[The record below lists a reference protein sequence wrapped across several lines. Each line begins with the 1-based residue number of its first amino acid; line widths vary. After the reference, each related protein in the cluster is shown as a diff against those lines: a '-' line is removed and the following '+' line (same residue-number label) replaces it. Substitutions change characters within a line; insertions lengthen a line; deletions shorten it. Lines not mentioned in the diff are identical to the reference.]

1 MTKPAESEPTAKP
14 VDASQLSAHSAAV
27 PFLPLLYVAWA
38 DGELT
43 GAELKS
49 IQARLEEQSWPREGA
64 LEALQSWLRPE
75 APPTPSQLQSLLQT
89 IRALG
94 SDLPADQRR
103 SLVDLGMEL
112 VKAASGGQEQPKA
125 EFCEALAEIE
135 ESLGIVGA
143 EVSDRL
149 LEQPPPPPDE
159 LASPGVDSDAL
170 ARLLD
175 SPHQEVRQRVKDVLR
190 QPRFQY
196 VHGLGTASYREQV
209 IRWCRVLADHGFG
222 ALNFPVAYGGAGN
235 TGQFLAAFETL
246 AFHDL
251 SLLIKFGVQFGLF
264 GGSIMMLGTERHH
277 RRYITE
283 TGTLEL
289 PGCFAMTELGHGS
302 NVYDIETE
310 AHYRPESE
318 EFEIITPS
326 ESARKEYIGNAA
338 CHGRLATVFA
348 QLFVGGERH
357 GVHALL
363 VPIRGQDGQ
372 VRGGVRIEDCG
383 EKLGLNGVDNGRIWF
398 DHVRVPRENLLNRF
412 ADVSAEGEYSSSIPS
427 PSRRF
432 FTMLGALVAGRV
444 SIALGAL
451 SASKSGLAIAIRYG
465 EKRRQ
470 FGPEGGQEFRL
481 LDYRSHQRRLMPP
494 LAASFALHFA
504 LRHLASR
511 FAERSEQDER
521 EVEALAAGLKAY
533 STKNNI
539 ETLQTARQCCG
550 GQGYLAVNRFA
561 ALKADTDIFATFEGD
576 NTVLMLL
583 VAKGL
588 LTEYRRQFEELRPFA
603 LLKYLGQR
611 TGTAL
616 AELNPVVTRLT
627 DESHLLDAEF
637 HLAAFRYRE
646 ESLLRSVAARLRHR
660 IQEGQDSYHAFNDC
674 QDHLL
679 STSQAHVERVVLE
692 QFIGAV
698 EACKPEAS
706 EPEASEPEASEPEAS
721 EPRAGE
727 PRSLRVP
734 LQTLCRLFALSRI
747 EADRGWFLESGYLSS
762 GKSKAIRTQVNKLCA
777 DLRPDAVGLVDA
789 FGIPDE
795 LLGAPIATR

>member
-1 MTKPAESEPTAKP
+1 MTKSAESEPTARP
-14 VDASQLSAHSAAV
+14 ADASQLSSCAAAV

-43 GAELKS
+43 SSELEN
-49 IQARLEEQSWPREGA
+49 IQAKLAEQSWPEEGA
-64 LEALQSWLRPE
+64 LGALQSWLRPE
-75 APPTPSQLQSLLQT
+75 APPTPIQLQSLLQT

-103 SLVDLGMEL
+103 SLVDLGLEL
-112 VKAASGGQEQPKA
+112 GRSGTNEAGELPTA
-125 EFCEALAEIE
+125 ELRGALAEIE
-135 ESLGIVGA
+135 ETLGVVGA

-149 LEQPPPPPDE
+149 LSPHS
-159 LASPGVDSDAL
+159 LSASARDAPGMDSDAL
-170 ARLLD
+170 SRLLE
-175 SPHQEVRQRVKDVLR
+175 SPHQEVRRQVKDVLR

-196 VHGLGTASYREQV
+196 LHGRGTASYREQV
-209 IRWCRVLADHGFG
+209 VRWCRVLAGHGFG

-264 GGSIMMLGTERHH
+264 GGSILMLGTERHH
-277 RRYITE
+277 RRYLAK

-289 PGCFAMTELGHGS
+289 AGCFAMTELGHGS

-310 AHYRPESE
+310 AHYHPDSE

-338 CHGRLATVFA
+338 CHGQLATVFA

-372 VRGGVRIEDCG
+372 VRDGVQIEDCG

-412 ADVSAEGEYSSSIPS
+412 AGVSADGEYSSSIPS

-465 EKRRQ
+465 DERRQ

-481 LDYRSHQRRLMPP
+481 LDYLSHQRRLMPP
-494 LAASFALHFA
+494 LAASYALHFA

-511 FAERSEQDER
+511 FAERSEKDER

-533 STKNNI
+533 STWNNI
-539 ETLQTARQCCG
+539 ETLQTARECCG

-588 LTEYRRQFEELRPFA
+588 LTEYRRQFEDLRPFT

-611 TGTAL
+611 AGTAL
-616 AELNPVVTRLT
+616 TELNPVVTRLG

-679 STSQAHVERVVLE
+679 STAQAHVERVVLE
-692 QFIGAV
+692 QFIEAVAACEPEAAEPGAV
-698 EACKPEAS
+698 ERRATEPAAS
-706 EPEASEPEASEPEAS
+706 
-721 EPRAGE
+721 GQG
-727 PRSLRVP
+727 SLQDT
-734 LQTLCRLFALSRI
+734 LQSLCALFALSRI
-747 EADRGWFLESGYLSS
+747 EADRGWFQESGYLSS
-762 GKSKAIRTQVNKLCA
+762 GKSKAIRAQVNKLCA
-777 DLRPDAVGLVDA
+777 ELRPDAVGLVDA

>member
-1 MTKPAESEPTAKP
+1 MKKSAESQPTAKP
-14 VDASQLSAHSAAV
+14 VDASQLSAHPAVV

-43 GAELKS
+43 AAEVES
-49 IQARLEEQSWPREGA
+49 IQARLEGQTWPEEGA
-64 LEALQSWLRPE
+64 LEALRSWLRPE
-75 APPTPSQLQSLLQT
+75 APPTPSQLQSLLRT
-89 IRALG
+89 IRELG
-94 SDLPADQRR
+94 ADLPAGQGR
-103 SLVDLGMEL
+103 SLVDLGIEL
-112 VKAASGGQEQPKA
+112 VQAAGGGQEQPKA
-125 EFCEALAEIE
+125 DLRQALAEIE
-135 ESLGIVGA
+135 ESLGVAGA
-143 EVSDRL
+143 EVSDQLLDQHPTRL
-149 LEQPPPPPDE
+149 DD
-159 LASPGVDSDAL
+159 LASPCVDSDAL
-170 ARLLD
+170 ARLLE

-190 QPRFQY
+190 QPRFRH

-222 ALNFPVAYGGAGN
+222 ALNFPVAHGGGGN

-264 GGSIMMLGTERHH
+264 GGSIMMLGTERHL
-277 RRYITE
+277 RRYLTQA
-283 TGTLEL
+283 GTLEL

-318 EFEIITPS
+318 EFEIITPG

-348 QLFVGGERH
+348 QLFVEGERH

-372 VRGGVRIEDCG
+372 VLEGVRIEDCG
-383 EKLGLNGVDNGRIWF
+383 EKLGLNGVDNGRLWF
-398 DHVRVPRENLLNRF
+398 DHVHVPRENLLNRF
-412 ADVSAEGEYSSSIPS
+412 ADVSADGEYSSSIPS
-427 PSRRF
+427 SSKRF

-451 SASKSGLAIAIRYG
+451 SASKSALTIAIRYG
-465 EKRRQ
+465 EQRRQ

-481 LDYRSHQRRLMPP
+481 LDYRSHQRRLIPP

-504 LRHLASR
+504 LRHLAAR
-511 FAERSEQDER
+511 FAERSEHDER

-533 STKNNI
+533 STWKNI
-539 ETLQTARQCCG
+539 ETLQTARECCG

-561 ALKADTDIFATFEGD
+561 ALKADTDIFTTFEGD

-588 LTEYRRQFEELRPFA
+588 LTEYRRQFEDLRPFT

-611 TGTAL
+611 AGTAL

-627 DESHLLDAEF
+627 EESHLLDTEF

-660 IQEGQDSYHAFNDC
+660 IQEGQDSYQAFNDC

-679 STSQAHVERVVLE
+679 STAHAHVERVALE
-692 QFIGAV
+692 QFIAAV
-698 EACKPEAS
+698 QSC
-706 EPEASEPEASEPEAS
+706 EPGSSGLDAS
-721 EPRAGE
+721 EPRAAE
-727 PRSLRVP
+727 PRSLQVP
-734 LQTLCRLFALSRI
+734 LQSLCRLFALSRI
-747 EADRGWFLESGYLSS
+747 EADRGWFLETGYLSS
-762 GKSKAIRTQVNKLCA
+762 GKSKAIRARVNKLCA
-777 DLRPDAVGLVDA
+777 DLRPDAVRLVDA

>member
-1 MTKPAESEPTAKP
+1 MTQSAEPRPSTKPA
-14 VDASQLSAHSAAV
+14 DADQLSSYPAAL

-43 GAELKS
+43 RAEIES
-49 IQARLEEQSWPREGA
+49 IQAKLAGQSWPEEGA
-64 LEALQSWLRPE
+64 HEALQSWLRPD
-75 APPTPSQLQSLLQT
+75 APPTPNQLQSLLRT

-94 SDLPADQRR
+94 SDLPAEQRR
-103 SLVDLGMEL
+103 SLVELGVEL
-112 VKAASGGQEQPKA
+112 AQAAGKGAQEWPTA
-125 EFCEALAEIE
+125 EVRRALGEIE
-135 ESLGIVGA
+135 ETLGVVGA
-143 EVSDRL
+143 EVSGRL
-149 LEQPPPPPDE
+149 LEQHGPPLDGG
-159 LASPGVDSDAL
+159 GVSGGIDTEAL
-170 ARLLD
+170 LRLLD
-175 SPHQEVRQRVKDVLR
+175 APHQEVREQVRAVLR
-190 QPRFQY
+190 QPRFQH
-196 VHGLGTASYREQV
+196 VHGLGAASYREQV
-209 IRWCRVLADHGFG
+209 YRWCRVLAGHGFG
-222 ALNFPVAYGGAGN
+222 ALNFPVPYGGSGDM
-235 TGQFLAAFETL
+235 GKFLAAFETL

-264 GGSIMMLGTERHH
+264 GGSILMLGTERHQ
-277 RRYITE
+277 RRYLAD

-318 EFEIITPS
+318 EFEIVTPS
-326 ESARKEYIGNAA
+326 ESARKDYIGNAA

-348 QLFVGGERH
+348 QLFVRGEPH

-363 VPIRGQDGQ
+363 VPIRDKDGR
-372 VRGGVRIEDCG
+372 VREGVRIEDCG

-412 ADVSAEGEYSSSIPS
+412 ADVSADGEYTSSIPS

-432 FTMLGALVAGRV
+432 FIMLSALVAGRV

-465 EKRRQ
+465 EQRRQ
-470 FGPEGGQEFRL
+470 FGPEGREEFRL

-494 LAASFALHFA
+494 LASSYALHFA
-504 LRHLASR
+504 LRHLVRR
-511 FAERSEQDER
+511 FVERSEQDER

-533 STKNNI
+533 STWNNI
-539 ETLQTARQCCG
+539 ETLQTARECCG

-588 LTEYRRQFEELRPFA
+588 LTAYRRQFEDLRPFT

-611 TGTAL
+611 AGTAL
-616 AELNPVVTRLT
+616 TALNPVVTRLT
-627 DESHLLDAEF
+627 DETHLLDAEF
-637 HLAAFRYRE
+637 HLAALRYRE
-646 ESLLRSVAARLRHR
+646 DSLLRSVAARLRHR
-660 IQEGQDSYHAFNDC
+660 IHEGQDSYHAFNDC

-679 STSQAHVERVVLE
+679 STARAHVERVVLE
-692 QFIGAV
+692 QFIQAV
-698 EACKPEAS
+698 AACQPE
-706 EPEASEPEASEPEAS
+706 
-721 EPRAGE
+721 
-727 PRSLRVP
+727 SLRDP
-734 LQTLCRLFALSRI
+734 LQSLCRLFALSRL
-747 EADRGWFLESGYLSS
+747 EADRGWFQESGYLSS
-762 GKSKAIRTQVNKLCA
+762 AKSKAIRTQVNKLCA
-777 DLRPDAVGLVDA
+777 ELRPGAVALVDA
-789 FGIPDE
+789 FGIPHE
-795 LLGAPIATR
+795 LLGAPIAAP

>member
-1 MTKPAESEPTAKP
+1 MTKQPESEPIARP
-14 VDASQLSAHSAAV
+14 ADASQLSSCAAAV

-43 GAELKS
+43 SSELKN
-49 IQARLEEQSWPREGA
+49 IQAKLAEQSWPEEGA
-64 LEALQSWLRPE
+64 LGALQSWLRPE
-75 APPTPSQLQSLLQT
+75 APPTPIQLQSLLQT

-94 SDLPADQRR
+94 SDLLAGQRR
-103 SLVDLGMEL
+103 SLADLGLEL
-112 VKAASGGQEQPKA
+112 GHSGANEAGEQPTA
-125 EFCEALAEIE
+125 ELRRALAEIE
-135 ESLGIVGA
+135 ETLGVAGA

-149 LEQPPPPPDE
+149 LVPHSLSASARD
-159 LASPGVDSDAL
+159 SPGIDSDAL
-170 ARLLD
+170 SSLLE
-175 SPHQEVRQRVKDVLR
+175 SPHQEVRRQVKDVLR

-209 IRWCRVLADHGFG
+209 LRWCRVLAGHGFG
-222 ALNFPVAYGGAGN
+222 ALNFPAAYGGASN

-264 GGSIMMLGTERHH
+264 GGSILMLGTERHH
-277 RRYITE
+277 RRYLAK

-310 AHYRPESE
+310 AHYHPEPE

-338 CHGRLATVFA
+338 CHGQLATVFA

-363 VPIRGQDGQ
+363 VPIRGLDGQ
-372 VRGGVRIEDCG
+372 IRDGVQIEDCG

-412 ADVSAEGEYSSSIPS
+412 ADVSADGEYSSSIPS

-465 EKRRQ
+465 DERRQ

-494 LAASFALHFA
+494 LAASYALHFA

-511 FAERSEQDER
+511 FAERSEKDER

-533 STKNNI
+533 STWNNI
-539 ETLQTARQCCG
+539 ATLQTARECCG
-550 GQGYLAVNRFA
+550 GQGYLALNRFA

-588 LTEYRRQFEELRPFA
+588 LTEYRRQFEDLRPFT
-603 LLKYLGQR
+603 LLNYLGQR
-611 TGTAL
+611 AGTAL
-616 AELNPVVTRLT
+616 TELNPVVTRLS

-679 STSQAHVERVVLE
+679 STAQAHVERVVLE
-692 QFIGAV
+692 QFIEAV
-698 EACKPEAS
+698 AACELETSEPGTYERRAS
-706 EPEASEPEASEPEAS
+706 EPAAS
-721 EPRAGE
+721 GQG
-727 PRSLRVP
+727 SLRDP
-734 LQTLCRLFALSRI
+734 LQSLCALFALSRI
-747 EADRGWFLESGYLSS
+747 EADRGWFQESGYLSS
-762 GKSKAIRTQVNKLCA
+762 GKSKAIRAQVNKLCA
-777 DLRPDAVGLVDA
+777 ELRPDAVALVDA
-789 FGIPDE
+789 FGIPNE

>member
-1 MTKPAESEPTAKP
+1 MTQREQPDTTAKP
-14 VDASQLSAHSAAV
+14 ADAGQLSSYPAAL

-43 GAELKS
+43 RAEMES
-49 IQARLEEQSWPREGA
+49 IQAKLAEQSWPEEDAHR
-64 LEALQSWLRPE
+64 ALQSWLRQE
-75 APPTPSQLQSLLQT
+75 APPTPNQLESLLRT

-94 SDLPADQRR
+94 SNLPADQRR
-103 SLVDLGMEL
+103 SLVELGVEL
-112 VKAASGGQEQPKA
+112 SRAAAKDVLEWPTA
-125 EFCEALAEIE
+125 EARRALLEIE
-135 ESLGIVGA
+135 ETLGVVGA
-143 EVSDRL
+143 EVSGRL
-149 LEQPPPPPDE
+149 LEQRSPPPDGGR
-159 LASPGVDSDAL
+159 ASRGIDSEAL

-175 SPHQEVRQRVKDVLR
+175 RPHQEVREQVREILR
-190 QPRFQY
+190 QPRFQH
-196 VHGLGTASYREQV
+196 VHGLGAASYREQV
-209 IRWCRVLADHGFG
+209 FRWCRVLAGHGFG

-235 TGQFLAAFETL
+235 MGQFLAAFETL

-264 GGSIMMLGTERHH
+264 GGSILMLGTERHH
-277 RRYITE
+277 RRYLAAA
-283 TGTLEL
+283 GTLEL

-363 VPIRGQDGQ
+363 VPIRDTGGA
-372 VRGGVRIEDCG
+372 VRDGVRIEDCG

-412 ADVSAEGEYSSSIPS
+412 ADVSADGEYTSSIPS

-432 FTMLGALVAGRV
+432 FTMLSALVAGRV
-444 SIALGAL
+444 SIALAAL

-465 EKRRQ
+465 EQRRQ
-470 FGPEGGQEFRL
+470 FGPEGGEELRL
-481 LDYRSHQRRLMPP
+481 LDYRSHQRRLLPP
-494 LAASFALHFA
+494 LAAAYALHFA
-504 LRHLASR
+504 LRHLAGR
-511 FAERSEQDER
+511 FVERSEHDER

-533 STKNNI
+533 STWNNI
-539 ETLQTARQCCG
+539 ETLQAARECCG

-583 VAKGL
+583 LAKGL
-588 LTEYRRQFEELRPFA
+588 LTAYQRQFEDLRPFT

-611 TGTAL
+611 AGTAL
-616 AELNPVVTRLT
+616 TELNPVVTRLS
-627 DESHLLDAEF
+627 DESHLLDLDF

-646 ESLLRSVAARLRHR
+646 QSLLRSVAARLRHR
-660 IQEGQDSYHAFNDC
+660 IQGGQDSYHAFNDC

-679 STSQAHVERVVLE
+679 STARAHVERVVLE
-692 QFIGAV
+692 QFIIAV
-698 EACKPEAS
+698 EAC
-706 EPEASEPEASEPEAS
+706 EPESW
-721 EPRAGE
+721 RD
-727 PRSLRVP
+727 P
-734 LQTLCRLFALSRI
+734 LQSLCGLFALSRL

-777 DLRPDAVGLVDA
+777 ELRPDAVALVDA

-795 LLGAPIATR
+795 LLAAPIAVS

>member
-1 MTKPAESEPTAKP
+1 MKQAADSEPTARP
-14 VDASQLSAHSAAV
+14 ADASQLSSYPAAL

-43 GAELKS
+43 QAAIES
-49 IQARLEEQSWPREGA
+49 IQTKLAEQSWPEEGA
-64 LEALQSWLRPE
+64 HEALLSWLRPE

-94 SDLPADQRR
+94 SDLPPDQRR
-103 SLVDLGMEL
+103 SLVELGVEL
-112 VKAASGGQEQPKA
+112 AQAADKGAQERPTA
-125 EFCEALAEIE
+125 EVRRALAEIE
-135 ESLGIVGA
+135 DTLGVVGA

-149 LEQPPPPPDE
+149 LEQHSPPLDGGRVGGGIDTE
-159 LASPGVDSDAL
+159 AL
-170 ARLLD
+170 LRLLD
-175 SPHQEVRQRVKDVLR
+175 GPHQKVREQVRAVLR
-190 QPRFQY
+190 RPRFQHVY
-196 VHGLGTASYREQV
+196 GLGTASYREQV
-209 IRWCRVLADHGFG
+209 YRWCRVLAGHGFG
-222 ALNFPVAYGGAGN
+222 ALNFPVAFGGSGDM
-235 TGQFLAAFETL
+235 GKFLAVFETL

-264 GGSIMMLGTERHH
+264 GGSILMLGTERHH
-277 RRYITE
+277 RRYLAD

-318 EFEIITPS
+318 EFEIVTPG
-326 ESARKEYIGNAA
+326 ESARKDYIGNAA
-338 CHGRLATVFA
+338 CHGRLATVFV
-348 QLFVGGERH
+348 QLFVRGERH

-363 VPIRGQDGQ
+363 VPIRDQDGS
-372 VRGGVRIEDCG
+372 VRDGVRIEDCG

-412 ADVSAEGEYSSSIPS
+412 ADVSSDGEYSSSIPS

-432 FTMLGALVAGRV
+432 FTMLSALVAGRV
-444 SIALGAL
+444 SIALAAL

-465 EKRRQ
+465 EQRRQ

-494 LAASFALHFA
+494 LASTYALHFA
-504 LRHLASR
+504 LRHLARR
-511 FAERSEQDER
+511 FVERSEQDER

-533 STKNNI
+533 STWHNI
-539 ETLQTARQCCG
+539 EILQTARECCG

-561 ALKADTDIFATFEGD
+561 ALKADSDIFATFEGD

-588 LTEYRRQFEELRPFA
+588 LTEYRRQFEDLRPFT
-603 LLKYLGQR
+603 LLKYLGR
-611 TGTAL
+611 RAGAAL
-616 AELNPVVTRLT
+616 TELNPLVTRLT

-646 ESLLRSVAARLRHR
+646 ESLLRSVATRLRHR

-679 STSQAHVERVVLE
+679 STARAHVERVVLE
-692 QFIGAV
+692 QFIKAV
-698 EACKPEAS
+698 AACQPE
-706 EPEASEPEASEPEAS
+706 
-721 EPRAGE
+721 
-727 PRSLRVP
+727 SLRDS
-734 LQTLCRLFALSRI
+734 LQSVRGLFALSRL
-747 EADRGWFLESGYLSS
+747 EADRGWFQESGYLSS
-762 GKSKAIRTQVNKLCA
+762 GKSKAIRTQVNNLCA
-777 DLRPDAVGLVDA
+777 ELRPDAVALVDA

-795 LLGAPIATR
+795 LLGAPIAAS

>member
-1 MTKPAESEPTAKP
+1 MTKQAESEPAARP
-14 VDASQLSAHSAAV
+14 ADASQLSSYTAAL
-27 PFLPLLYVAWA
+27 PFLPLLYIVWA

-43 GAELKS
+43 AAELES
-49 IQARLEEQSWPREGA
+49 IQAKLAAQPWPEEGA
-64 LEALQSWLRPE
+64 HQALQSWLRPE
-75 APPTPSQLQSLLQT
+75 APPTPSQLQSLLRT

-94 SDLPADQRR
+94 SDLSLDQRR
-103 SLVDLGMEL
+103 SLVELGLEL
-112 VKAASGGQEQPKA
+112 AQAAGARELPTV
-125 EFCEALAEIE
+125 ELRRALAVIE
-135 ESLGIVGA
+135 ETLGVAGT

-149 LEQPPPPPDE
+149 LRQHSPALDSAR
-159 LASPGVDSDAL
+159 LSPGIDSEAL
-170 ARLLD
+170 SRLLD
-175 SPHQEVRQRVKDVLR
+175 GPHQEVRQRVKDALR
-190 QPRFQY
+190 HPRFQHVY
-196 VHGLGTASYREQV
+196 GLGTASYREQV
-209 IRWCRVLADHGFG
+209 LRWCRVLVGHGFG
-222 ALNFPVAYGGAGN
+222 ALNFPVAYGGAGDM
-235 TGQFLAAFETL
+235 GQFLAAFETL

-264 GGSIMMLGTERHH
+264 GGSILMLGTERHH
-277 RRYITE
+277 RRYLADA
-283 TGTLEL
+283 GTLEL

-302 NVYDIETE
+302 NVHDIETE
-310 AHYRPESE
+310 AHYHPDSE

-348 QLFVGGERH
+348 QLFVGGEGH

-363 VPIRGQDGQ
+363 VPIRGEDGS
-372 VRGGVRIEDCG
+372 VSDGVRIEDCG

-412 ADVSAEGEYSSSIPS
+412 ADVSSDGEYSSNIPS

-465 EKRRQ
+465 EQRRQ

-494 LAASFALHFA
+494 LAVTYALHFA

-533 STKNNI
+533 STWKNI
-539 ETLQTARQCCG
+539 ETLQTARECCG
-550 GQGYLAVNRFA
+550 GQGYLAINRFA

-588 LTEYRRQFEELRPFA
+588 LTEYRRQFEDLRPFT

-611 TGTAL
+611 AGTAL
-616 AELNPVVTRLT
+616 TELNPVVTRLS
-627 DESHLLDAEF
+627 DETHLLDTEF

-679 STSQAHVERVVLE
+679 STAHAHVERVVLE
-692 QFIGAV
+692 QFINAV
-698 EACKPEAS
+698 EACES
-706 EPEASEPEASEPEAS
+706 ESSQD
-721 EPRAGE
+721 
-727 PRSLRVP
+727 P
-734 LQTLCRLFALSRI
+734 LQALCRLFALSRI
-747 EADRGWFLESGYLSS
+747 EADRGWFQESGYLSS
-762 GKSKAIRTQVNKLCA
+762 GKSKTIRTQVNKLSA
-777 DLRPDAVGLVDA
+777 ELRPVAVALVDA

-795 LLGAPIATR
+795 LLGAPIAAP

>member
-1 MTKPAESEPTAKP
+1 MTQAADSEPTARP
-14 VDASQLSAHSAAV
+14 ADASQLCSYPAAL

-43 GAELKS
+43 QAEIES
-49 IQARLEEQSWPREGA
+49 IQAKLAEQSWPEEGA
-64 LEALQSWLRPE
+64 HEALRSWLRPE
-75 APPTPSQLQSLLQT
+75 APPTPNQLQSLLQT

-94 SDLPADQRR
+94 SDLPPDQRR
-103 SLVDLGMEL
+103 SLVELGVEL
-112 VKAASGGQEQPKA
+112 AQAADKGAQERPPA
-125 EFCEALAEIE
+125 EVRRALAEIE
-135 ESLGIVGA
+135 ETLGVVGA

-149 LEQPPPPPDE
+149 LEQHSPPLDGGRVGGGIDTE
-159 LASPGVDSDAL
+159 AL
-170 ARLLD
+170 LRLLD
-175 SPHQEVRQRVKDVLR
+175 GPHQEVREQVRGVLR
-190 QPRFQY
+190 HPRFQHVY
-196 VHGLGTASYREQV
+196 GLGTASYREQV
-209 IRWCRVLADHGFG
+209 YRWCRVLAGHGFG
-222 ALNFPVAYGGAGN
+222 ALNFPVPYGGSGDM
-235 TGQFLAAFETL
+235 GKFLAVFETL

-264 GGSIMMLGTERHH
+264 GGSILMLGTERHH
-277 RRYITE
+277 RRYLAH

-318 EFEIITPS
+318 EFEIVTPG

-348 QLFVGGERH
+348 QLFVRGERH

-363 VPIRGQDGQ
+363 VPIRDKDGS
-372 VRGGVRIEDCG
+372 VRDGVRIEDCG

-412 ADVSAEGEYSSSIPS
+412 ADVSSDGEYSSSIPS

-432 FTMLGALVAGRV
+432 FTMLSALVAGRV
-444 SIALGAL
+444 SIALAAL

-465 EKRRQ
+465 EQRQQ

-494 LAASFALHFA
+494 LAATYALHFA
-504 LRHLASR
+504 LRQLGRR

-521 EVEALAAGLKAY
+521 EVEVLAAGLKAY
-533 STKNNI
+533 STWNNI
-539 ETLQTARQCCG
+539 ETLQTARECCG

-588 LTEYRRQFEELRPFA
+588 LTEYRRQFEDLRPFT
-603 LLKYLGQR
+603 LLKYLGR
-611 TGTAL
+611 RAGAAL
-616 AELNPVVTRLT
+616 TELNPLVTRLT

-637 HLAAFRYRE
+637 HLAAFHYRE

-679 STSQAHVERVVLE
+679 STARAHVERVVLE
-692 QFIGAV
+692 QFIKAV
-698 EACKPEAS
+698 AACQPE
-706 EPEASEPEASEPEAS
+706 
-721 EPRAGE
+721 
-727 PRSLRVP
+727 SLREA
-734 LQTLCRLFALSRI
+734 LQPLCRLFALSQL

-777 DLRPDAVGLVDA
+777 ELRPDAVALVDA

-795 LLGAPIATR
+795 LLGAPIAAP